1 MYTHIHRKDGEI
13 LHTMIQAN
21 NISFS
26 YGKNEIIRD
35 VSFRVGGGECLVIA
49 GSNGTGKSTLLSVL
63 ADIVRPSGGSVKTEG
78 RIGYVPQGSAL
89 LEDATVEENLR
100 FFAKLAKSS
109 LPDTL
114 PFSVKDYKHKKA
126 SSLSGGMKMQVSIAC
141 ALMGNPSILLL
152 DEPCASLDITFREEM
167 ASLVAQWKKEGKAV
181 IYVGHDPAE
190 FYPFYDSILFLDA
203 HPAVHTRSELDEHA
217 GTAEAFTALYKTILS
232 HNKGDTQ

>member
-1 MYTHIHRKDGEI
+1 
-13 LHTMIQAN
+13 
-21 NISFS
+21 
-26 YGKNEIIRD
+26 
-35 VSFRVGGGECLVIA
+35 
-49 GSNGTGKSTLLSVL
+49 
-63 ADIVRPSGGSVKTEG
+63 
-78 RIGYVPQGSAL
+78 
-89 LEDATVEENLR
+89 
-100 FFAKLAKSS
+100 
-109 LPDTL
+109 
-114 PFSVKDYKHKKA
+114 
-126 SSLSGGMKMQVSIAC
+126 MKMQVSIAC

-181 IYVGHDPAE
+181 LYVGHDPAE